1 MQETGNNNIM
11 PRLNN
16 RLVIRVSRHAMA
28 FAVADPQSDH
38 QIVYEPYAVKSGVS
52 EAANLREAFGESD
65 LLGEGYQ
72 RARLLI
78 DTPVMLQPV
87 EEFKEQQAEALYRY
101 TFKGHVND
109 MVVCKAMPEQ
119 NAVATFGVNRDLKLV
134 LDDHFADLRI
144 SPVSLPAWKFL
155 YRRSFAGPWK
165 KLFGYF
171 HDRKLD
177 IVCFHKNRFKFANT
191 YDTESARDAVYFLLY
206 VWNQLGMD
214 AERDELHIVGNTPQS
229 EWLMGCLRKYVQKAF
244 LVNPSAE
251 FNRAPI
257 TQIKELPF
265 DLLTT
270 FVNK

>member
-1 MQETGNNNIM
+1 MQETGNNLTP
-11 PRLNN
+11 PRLKN
-16 RLVIRVSRHAMA
+16 RLIIRVSHASMS
-28 FAVADPQSDH
+28 FSVADPQAENLIRFES
-38 QIVYEPYAVKSGVS
+38 YAMKSGVS
-52 EAANLREAFGESD
+52 AAANLREAFVEND
-65 LLGEGYQ
+65 LLSEGYQ

-87 EEFKEQQAEALYRY
+87 EEIQETQAETLYNY
-101 TFKGHVND
+101 TFKGHTNELVLNK
-109 MVVCKAMPEQ
+109 VLPEQ
-119 NAVATFGVNRDLKLV
+119 NVVATFGVNRDLKLV

-144 SPVSLPAWKFL
+144 SPVSLPVWKYL

-177 IVCFHKNRFKFANT
+177 IICFQKNRFKFANT
-191 YDTESARDAVYFLLY
+191 YDTESAHDAVYFLLY
-206 VWNQLGMD
+206 VWKQLGMD
-214 AERDELHIVGNTPQS
+214 AERDELHIAGNTPQS
-229 EWLMGCLRKYVQKAF
+229 EWLMNNLRKYVQKVF

-257 TQIKELPF
+257 TQIKEIPF

-270 FVNK
+270 FVCK